1 MGVSSNILY
10 LANEL
15 TAYSAVVLYKPMLG
29 EVAYDTPT
37 LPMELPT
44 LRFMIQP
51 DAHTDPFAVALQ
63 CSEVCGGHKT
73 FILIPGKHFDDS
85 GTRHGHGGG
94 WYDRF
99 LTAIP
104 QDWLRI
110 GIANISQLSKTRH
123 IRKSHDEPV
132 DWIITFDGISF
143 GALKCEARTKHK
155 V

>member
-1 MGVSSNILY
+1 MEVSHNMLD

-15 TAYSAVVLYKPMLG
+15 TFYSAAIIYKPVLG
-29 EVAYDTPT
+29 EVVYDTTIFPIQ
-37 LPMELPT
+37 LPV
-44 LRFMIQP
+44 LRIIVQP
-51 DAHTDPFAVALQ
+51 DVHADPFAIAHQ
-63 CSEVCGGHKT
+63 FSEACSGHKT

-85 GTRHGHGGG
+85 GTRHGRGGG

-104 QDWLRI
+104 RDWLRI
-110 GIANISQLSKTRH
+110 GIAEISQLSKTRLT
-123 IRKSHDEPV
+123 RKSHDEPV

-155 V
+155 A